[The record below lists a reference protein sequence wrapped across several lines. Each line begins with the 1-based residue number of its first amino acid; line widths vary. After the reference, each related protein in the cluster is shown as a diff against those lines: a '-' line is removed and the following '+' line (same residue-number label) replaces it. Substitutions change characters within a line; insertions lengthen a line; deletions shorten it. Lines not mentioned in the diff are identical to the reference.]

1 MLLIFSGGGGP
12 AARPAGLRTAAEEAA
27 HHLISVICFP
37 FRLPYF
43 LRPQVVCGGQGWR
56 HGWLPCLLSPGSRGV
71 LERGGMELKMTTP
84 CPPATTLLGTYLQE
98 TLTCAQRNM
107 PRMLLA
113 ARLAIATKRET
124 TQMPINGTMD
134 GFRIFL
140 LMDCYDPGMKMND
153 QASVLQLSLFY

>member
-1 MLLIFSGGGGP
+1 
-12 AARPAGLRTAAEEAA
+12 
-27 HHLISVICFP
+27 
-37 FRLPYF
+37 
-43 LRPQVVCGGQGWR
+43 
-56 HGWLPCLLSPGSRGV
+56 
-71 LERGGMELKMTTP
+71 MELKMTTP

-124 TQMPINGTMD
+124 TQMPINGRMD
-134 GFRIFL
+134 GFRIFQ